1 MIPRTLQEKIFQ
13 VAQQMPIISLIGP
26 RQSGKTTLAKHIFS
40 SHTYVNLEL
49 PDNRE
54 FATIDPSGFFQHY
67 SGNLILD
74 EIQHVPILLSYIQGI
89 VDERQQPG
97 QFVLTGSQNLL
108 LTEQITQSLA
118 GRTILFTLLPL
129 SLEELCAHTW
139 IPDDYMP
146 YLLKGGYPRIYAH
159 DLLPVDWL
167 NAYIQTYVERDVRKM
182 INVKNLRQFQTF
194 LRLCAGHI
202 GQVINYTSLSNAVG
216 VHNTTIKEW
225 LSILEASY
233 VLFLLK
239 PYHNN
244 LNKRLIKSPKLY
256 FYDTG
261 LACTLLGITSVS
273 SLTLHPLR
281 GALFENLMIG
291 ELLKYRLH
299 RGLLPNV
306 YFWRDNSGLEVDC
319 IVEKEGALSL
329 VEFKSTQTL
338 TTFSSGNL
346 KNLQKIM
353 NNMRVVPHIV
363 YGGNKSFTQ
372 NQIQVLKWQQVTS
385 TIH

>member
-13 VAQQMPIISLIGP
+13 VAQQIPIITLIGP
-26 RQSGKTTLAKHIFS
+26 RQSGKTTLAKHLFA
-40 SHTYVNLEL
+40 SHTYINLEL

-54 FATIDPSGFFQHY
+54 FATIDPNGFFQHY
-67 SGNLILD
+67 SGSLILD
-74 EIQHVPILLSYIQGI
+74 EIQHVPTLLSYIQSI

-108 LTEQITQSLA
+108 LTEHITQSLA

-129 SLEELCAHTW
+129 SIEELSAYAS
-139 IPDDYMP
+139 IPDNYMS
-146 YLLKGGYPRIYAH
+146 YLWRGGYPRIYAH
-159 DLLPVDWL
+159 DLSPLDWL
-167 NAYIQTYVERDVRKM
+167 NAYLQTYVERDVRKM
-182 INVKNLRQFQTF
+182 INVRNLRQFQTF

-202 GQVINYTSLSNAVG
+202 GQVINYTSLSKAVG
-216 VHNTTIKEW
+216 VHNTTIQEW

-233 VLFLLK
+233 LLFLLK

-273 SLTLHPLR
+273 SLTVHPLR

-291 ELLKYRLH
+291 ELFKYRLH
-299 RGLLPNV
+299 HGLLPSV

-319 IVEKEGALSL
+319 IVEKEGTLSL

-338 TTFSSGNL
+338 TTFFSGNL
-346 KNLQKIM
+346 QKLQKIM
-353 NNMRVVPHIV
+353 NHSRAVSYIV
-363 YGGNKSFTQ
+363 YGGDKSFVQ
-372 NQIQVLKWQQVTS
+372 DRIQVLKWQQVTS
-385 TIH
+385 TVH